1 MSKLQV
7 DSIDEV
13 TSANGVTVDG
23 LNIKDSK
30 LTTAN
35 SVVTTNIT
43 DVNVTEGKIA
53 DNAITLAKMAS
64 GTDGNIISYDAS
76 GNPVAVATG
85 NSGQVLTSAGAGAV
99 PSFQTPTVGDITS
112 VVAGAGMTGGGT
124 SGDVTLNVIAGTG
137 IDVSADAV
145 AVDVSDFLTNGSDN
159 RVITATGA
167 DAMNGEANLT
177 FDGTTLGVNGGAIF
191 NESGADVDFRV
202 ESDASSHGLYLD
214 GGTGNVGIG
223 LSGPSYRL
231 QLISVYETSDSPKVF
246 KAYNNSA
253 GSTSSPQYTYW
264 DMAGHGGA
272 DRTRLISYD
281 YSQNSGTRSKFVIQT
296 SVDGGSLTDR
306 FSIENDGDITIT
318 PKLQAGTTDA
328 SLYNN
333 TSGSGWFVETGG
345 QQTAANQKAC
355 ADWNRMGNDGTIL
368 GIYQAGSQEGSISV
382 SGSTVSYNG
391 FTGTHWSRFTDNSK
405 PTILRGTVLETLDE
419 MCYWYNLE
427 FDNKKIPYVLLD
439 GQSDGDV
446 ITYDYE
452 GTDVQATIV
461 KEVDV
466 KHMMSKVSDT
476 TDAKNVYGLFIAY
489 DLDGEGY
496 NDFYV
501 ASVGSYVVR
510 IKSGET
516 LAKGDLL
523 QSNGDGT
530 AKVQS
535 DDNIKSSSFAKVLST
550 TVIETYED
558 GSYLVPCS
566 LMC

>member
-476 TDAKNVYGLFIAY
+476 TDAKNVYGLFVAY

-510 IKSGET
+510 IKQGET
-516 LAKGDLL
+516 IAKGDLL